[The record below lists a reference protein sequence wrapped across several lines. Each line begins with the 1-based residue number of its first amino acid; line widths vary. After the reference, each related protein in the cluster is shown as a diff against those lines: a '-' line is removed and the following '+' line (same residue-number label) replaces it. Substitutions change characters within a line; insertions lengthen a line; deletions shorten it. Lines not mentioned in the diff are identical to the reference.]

1 MAIATK
7 YDQRSEDMFADTR
20 MSFGEHIEDLRAHL
34 LRAIYGFVIALLLS
48 FFVGK
53 AVVGFIARPVEVAL
67 TEYWERYYKQ
77 RSDQVLRDLAEGDPQ
92 LQQYNRPQD
101 VDLYLPREV
110 LGGGPPNAGR
120 AERPVFDV
128 KHVFEE
134 VLERADLG
142 ELLAK
147 GNSPDDRWIKVKAK
161 LANPLGFF
169 AKSKS
174 YEPLVGRRP
183 TLATLRVEEAFM
195 VYIKV
200 SIVTGF
206 VLASPWVFYQL
217 WSFIAAGLY
226 PNEKRYVNVFLPFS
240 IGLFLAGVLM
250 CEFLV
255 IPKAIQALLWFNE
268 WLGLQP
274 ELRLND
280 WLGFAILLPLVFGL
294 SFQTPLVMLFVERI
308 GLLTVDQMRH
318 SRRIAWFVMAVFAA
332 VVTPTDAFSM
342 IFLWIPMS
350 LLYELGI
357 LLCRL
362 QPPRSAL
369 DDELPEA
376 EENFEV

>member
-7 YDQRSEDMFADTR
+7 YDQHSEDIFADTR

-34 LRAIYGFVIALLLS
+34 LRAIYGFVIALVLS

-53 AVVGFIARPVEVAL
+53 MVLGFIARPVEIAL
-67 TEYWERYYKQ
+67 GEYWERYYKE
-77 RSDQVLRDLAEGDPQ
+77 RSEQVLRDLAGGDSQ
-92 LQQYNRPQD
+92 LQQYNRPLD
-101 VDLYLPREV
+101 VDLYLQRDA
-110 LGGGPPNAGR
+110 LRGGLPEAGPAD
-120 AERPVFDV
+120 RPVIDI
-128 KHVFEE
+128 KRAFEN

-142 ELLAK
+142 ELLA
-147 GNSPDDRWIKVKAK
+147 PDNTPDPRWVKLKAK
-161 LANPLGFF
+161 LGNPLPFF
-169 AKSKS
+169 ARSKL

-200 SIVTGF
+200 CVVTGF
-206 VLASPWVFYQL
+206 ILASPWVFYQL

-226 PNEKRYVNVFLPFS
+226 PHEKRYVNVFLPFS
-240 IGLFLAGVLM
+240 VGLFLAGVIM

-268 WLGLQP
+268 WLGLEP

-280 WLGFAILLPLVFGL
+280 WLGFAILMPLVFGL

-308 GLLTVDQMRH
+308 GLLTVEMMQKY
-318 SRRIAWFVMAVFAA
+318 RRIAWFVMAVFAA

-357 LLCRL
+357 ILCRL
-362 QPPRSAL
+362 QPPRTML
-369 DDELPEA
+369 DLEEPDTA
-376 EENFEV
+376 ESFEV